1 MPRSITE
8 NALSAVNQQGRL
20 GNKNPQRLNAKY
32 PKFIYELDKD
42 IVRTR
47 ERLRD
52 YVLNRSRQTSSL
64 LITRSVETP
73 VVLAVNFAC

>member
-1 MPRSITE
+1 MTKFDTE

-20 GNKNPQRLNAKY
+20 GNENPQRLNAEY
-32 PKFIYELDKD
+32 PKLIYKLDKD

-52 YVLNRSRQTSSL
+52 YVLNRSK
-64 LITRSVETP
+64 
-73 VVLAVNFAC
+73 